1 MTGTKISVEQSETI
15 ESKFE
20 VEEEDKYED
29 YDNEYSYY
37 DYYEDEKSV
46 NCSQYGM
53 AKQVRKD
60 LANKKC
66 SEFAEEGYRCVP
78 YYACNDGEILT
89 HGQQII
95 SIRGN

>member
-1 MTGTKISVEQSETI
+1 
-15 ESKFE
+15 
-20 VEEEDKYED
+20 
-29 YDNEYSYY
+29 
-37 DYYEDEKSV
+37 
-46 NCSQYGM
+46 M

-66 SEFAEEGYRCVP
+66 SEFADEGYRCVP

-95 SIRGN
+95 SIRGNQ